1 MESPPTSHIND
12 RPFRV
17 LTLDGGGM
25 RGLYSASLLSSLADR
40 FVQQRGCKPL
50 DIGKGFDLI
59 AGTST
64 GGILGT
70 ALAYGLP
77 ISRIIEL
84 YRKEG
89 PKIFTDSMPPVE
101 SRTDQA
107 RFVAWCIRNSRKAA
121 NRSSALQASL
131 VALFGATTVEE
142 LYRSRRIALC
152 LTSVMMLRE
161 RSRVFKT
168 PHNPMKHLDNGY
180 SLVDICMATSAAP
193 IYLPMAALD
202 SPADAKRFEV
212 FVDGGLWANNPVLI
226 GLIEAL
232 DLCPT
237 KRPIEILSI
246 GTCAAPEGNVFDKSE
261 IDRGLIGWRVGA
273 KALSVSMNAQA
284 SGSNFMATFLATHL
298 SRIGHPVRVTRLP
311 ETAPSEEQMKY
322 LRLDLATD
330 KALQAFAS
338 LGANDGV
345 EAFRLCQDETN
356 PDGKLISGIFMSMP
370 ELVAGG

>member
-1 MESPPTSHIND
+1 
-12 RPFRV
+12 
-17 LTLDGGGM
+17 M

-40 FVQQRGCKPL
+40 FVRQRNCKPL

-59 AGTST
+59 VGTST

-70 ALAYGLP
+70 ALAFGLP

-84 YRKEG
+84 YRNEG
-89 PKIFTDSMPPVE
+89 PKIFTDAMPPVE

-107 RFVAWCIRNSRKAA
+107 RFVAWCLRNSRKAA
-121 NRSSALQASL
+121 NRSTALQASL
-131 VALFGATTVEE
+131 AALFGTTTVEE
-142 LYRSRRIALC
+142 LYKNRRIALC

-232 DLCPT
+232 DLCLT

-261 IDRGLIGWRVGA
+261 IDRGLIAWRVGA

-284 SGSNFMATFLATHL
+284 SGSNFMATFLAAHL
-298 SRIGHPVRVTRLP
+298 SRIGHSVRVTRLP

-322 LRLDLATD
+322 LRLDLASE

-338 LGANDGV
+338 LGASDGV

-356 PDGKLISGIFMSMP
+356 ADGKLISGIFMSMP
-370 ELVAGG
+370 ELAAGG